1 MGRKSK
7 LKMSEFLLE
16 LFSEEI
22 PSNLQKKLR
31 DDLLENFQKSFN
43 EKSIEFKNSFSK
55 STPNRAVIV
64 FEGLK
69 KETIIKSEEIK
80 GPNIKAPEKATEGFL
95 RSNNITKKDLIIK
108 KTDKGDFYFFKKKQ
122 QKIKTQNILKDLI
135 LENLNRIQWKKSMR
149 WGYGELNWG
158 RPLKSILA
166 IYDKKKIDFKFH
178 HIPSNNFTF
187 LDAQFEEKTKIV
199 KDYKDYQSS
208 LKKIEKIVDN
218 YERKKIIEKQFDKIE
233 NKKNFLIDRNPK
245 VLDEVVNLT
254 DQPNCIICKFDE
266 RFLKIP
272 KEILIIT
279 MQHHQKYFPT
289 YNTKGDLT
297 NEFIVVS
304 NKLDKKGLIK
314 LGNERVVEA
323 RLTDAE
329 FFWNKDKSLN
339 LVKQVSKLKAMNYFE
354 GLGTYY
360 DKAQRMRKLGSMISD
375 ELLISKEKVEL
386 SASISKVDLI
396 SEIVGEF
403 PELQGLM
410 GGYFAEAQG
419 FEKDISIAISEQ
431 YLPIGLDSKI
441 SKKPYSM
448 ALSISDK
455 LDSLVGFF
463 GIDKKPTSSKDPFAL
478 RRVALGLVRTIIE
491 NKKDFKIKDLIRY
504 SASLYETQNLK
515 LTNQNLFNDL
525 EDFLIDRFKY
535 YMREKNIR
543 HDIIE
548 ASIVDI
554 NLNTP
559 TIEFDKAKTLN
570 KLITNQSGKDVIA
583 IYKRASNII
592 EGENRKK
599 FKLDNTTDPGIFKS
613 DFERNLLNKINDI
626 RKYFSSIDNSEN
638 YEETLSILASAKE
651 PLDAFFDNV
660 QVNDKDENIK
670 KNRLELLQ
678 MFCKTFENFTNFS
691 KLETTK

>member
-7 LKMSEFLLE
+7 LKMSEFFLE

-43 EKSIEFKNSFSK
+43 EKSIQFKNSFCK

-218 YERKKIIEKQFDKIE
+218 DERKKIIEKQFDKIE

-245 VLDEVVNLT
+245 VLDEVINLT

-431 YLPIGLDSKI
+431 YLPVGLDSKI
-441 SKKPYSM
+441 SKKPYSI

-525 EDFLIDRFKY
+525 EDFLIDRFRY
-535 YMREKNIR
+535 YMREKKIR
-543 HDIIE
+543 HDIVE
-548 ASIVDI
+548 ASIVNI

-592 EGENRKK
+592 ESENRKK

-691 KLETTK
+691 KIETTK

>member
-1 MGRKSK
+1 
-7 LKMSEFLLE
+7 MSEFFLE

-149 WGYGELNWG
+149 WGYGQLNWG

-178 HIPSNNFTF
+178 HIQSNNFTF
-187 LDAQFEEKTKIV
+187 LDAQFEERTKIV

-218 YERKKIIEKQFDKIE
+218 DEREKIIEKQFSKIE
-233 NKKNFLIDRNPK
+233 NKKNFLIDRNRK
-245 VLDEVVNLT
+245 VLDEVINLT

-441 SKKPYSM
+441 SKKPYSI

-548 ASIVDI
+548 ASIVNI

-559 TIEFDKAKTLN
+559 MIEFDKAKTLN

-592 EGENRKK
+592 ESENRKK

>member
-1 MGRKSK
+1 
-7 LKMSEFLLE
+7 MSEFFLE

-43 EKSIEFKNSFSK
+43 EKSIEFKNSFCK

-178 HIPSNNFTF
+178 HISSNNFTF

-218 YERKKIIEKQFDKIE
+218 DERKKIIEKQFDKIE

-245 VLDEVVNLT
+245 VLDEVINLT

-289 YNTKGDLT
+289 YNSKGDLT

-441 SKKPYSM
+441 SKKPYSI

-548 ASIVDI
+548 ASIVNI

-592 EGENRKK
+592 ESENRKK

>member
-1 MGRKSK
+1 
-7 LKMSEFLLE
+7 MSEFFLE

-43 EKSIEFKNSFSK
+43 EKSIEFKNSFCK

-80 GPNIKAPEKATEGFL
+80 GPNIIAPEKAIDGFL

-149 WGYGELNWG
+149 WGHGELNWG

-178 HIPSNNFTF
+178 HISSNNFTF

-208 LKKIEKIVDN
+208 LKKVEKIVDN
-218 YERKKIIEKQFDKIE
+218 DERKKIIEKQFDKIE

-245 VLDEVVNLT
+245 VLDEVINLT
-254 DQPNCIICKFDE
+254 DQPNCIICEFDE

-431 YLPIGLDSKI
+431 YLPVGLDSKI
-441 SKKPYSM
+441 SKKPYSI

-491 NKKDFKIKDLIRY
+491 NKKDFKIRDLIRY

-515 LTNQNLFNDL
+515 LSNQNLFNNL
-525 EDFLIDRFKY
+525 EDFLIDRFRY

-543 HDIIE
+543 HDIVE
-548 ASIVDI
+548 ASIVNI

-559 TIEFDKAKTLN
+559 MIEFDKAKTLN

-592 EGENRKK
+592 ESENRKK

>member
-1 MGRKSK
+1 
-7 LKMSEFLLE
+7 MSEFFLE

-218 YERKKIIEKQFDKIE
+218 DERKKIIEKQFDKIE

-245 VLDEVVNLT
+245 VLDEVINLT

-441 SKKPYSM
+441 SKKPYSI

-525 EDFLIDRFKY
+525 EDFLIDRFRY

-543 HDIIE
+543 HDIVE
-548 ASIVDI
+548 ASIVNI

-592 EGENRKK
+592 ESENRKK

>member
-1 MGRKSK
+1 M
-7 LKMSEFLLE
+7 KMSEFFLE

-43 EKSIEFKNSFSK
+43 EKSIEFKNSFCK
-55 STPNRAVIV
+55 STPNRAVVV

-80 GPNIKAPEKATEGFL
+80 GPNIKAPEKAIEGFL

-108 KTDKGDFYFFKKKQ
+108 KTDRGDFYFFKKKQ
-122 QKIKTQNILKDLI
+122 QKIKTENILKDLI

-149 WGYGELNWG
+149 WGSGELNWG

-166 IYDKKKIDFKFH
+166 IYDKKKVDFKFH
-178 HIPSNNFTF
+178 HLPSNNFTF
-187 LDAQFEEKTKIV
+187 LDTQFEEKTKIV

-208 LKKIEKIVDN
+208 LKKIEKIIDN
-218 YERKKIIEKQFDKIE
+218 DERKKIIEKQFDKIE
-233 NKKNFLIDRNPK
+233 NKKNFLIDRNSK
-245 VLDEVVNLT
+245 VLDEVINLT
-254 DQPNCIICKFDE
+254 DQPNSIICKFDE

-289 YNTKGDLT
+289 YNSKGDLT

-314 LGNERVVEA
+314 IGNERVVEA
-323 RLTDAE
+323 RLADAE

-360 DKAQRMRKLGSMISD
+360 DKAQRIRKLGSMISD

-410 GGYFAEAQG
+410 GGYFADAQG

-441 SKKPYSM
+441 SKKPYSI

-478 RRVALGLVRTIIE
+478 RRVAFGLVRTIIE
-491 NKKDFKIKDLIRY
+491 NKKNFKIKDLIRY

-515 LTNQNLFNDL
+515 LANKNLFDDL
-525 EDFLIDRFKY
+525 ENFLIDRFKH
-535 YMREKNIR
+535 YMREKKIR

-548 ASIVDI
+548 ASIVSI
-554 NLNTP
+554 NLNNP
-559 TIEFDKAKTLN
+559 IIEFDKAKALN
-570 KLITNQSGKDVIA
+570 KLITNQSGKDLIA
-583 IYKRASNII
+583 IYKRASNIL
-592 EGENRKK
+592 ESENRKE
-599 FKLDNTTDPGIFKS
+599 FKLDNSTDPGIFKS

-626 RKYFSSIDNSEN
+626 QKYFSSTDDSEN

-660 QVNDKDENIK
+660 QVNDKDKNIK

>member
-7 LKMSEFLLE
+7 LKMSEFFLE

-43 EKSIEFKNSFSK
+43 EKSIEFKNSFCK

-218 YERKKIIEKQFDKIE
+218 DERKKIIEKQFDKIE

-245 VLDEVVNLT
+245 VLDEVINLT
-254 DQPNCIICKFDE
+254 DQPNCIICEFDE

-441 SKKPYSM
+441 SKKPYSI

-548 ASIVDI
+548 ASIVNI

-592 EGENRKK
+592 ESENRKK

>member
-1 MGRKSK
+1 
-7 LKMSEFLLE
+7 MSEFFLE

-43 EKSIEFKNSFSK
+43 EKSIEFKNSFCK

-166 IYDKKKIDFKFH
+166 IYDKKKVDFKFH

-218 YERKKIIEKQFDKIE
+218 DERKKIIEKQFDKIE

-245 VLDEVVNLT
+245 VLDEVINLT

-441 SKKPYSM
+441 SKKPYSI

-548 ASIVDI
+548 ASIVNI

-592 EGENRKK
+592 ESENRKK

>member
-1 MGRKSK
+1 
-7 LKMSEFLLE
+7 MSEFFLE

-178 HIPSNNFTF
+178 HIQSNNFTF

-218 YERKKIIEKQFDKIE
+218 DERKKIIEKQFDKIE
-233 NKKNFLIDRNPK
+233 NKKNFLIDRNRK
-245 VLDEVVNLT
+245 VLDEVINLT
-254 DQPNCIICKFDE
+254 DQPNSIICKFDE

-441 SKKPYSM
+441 SKKPYSI

-525 EDFLIDRFKY
+525 EDFLIDRFRY

-543 HDIIE
+543 NDIVE
-548 ASIVDI
+548 ASIVNI

-570 KLITNQSGKDVIA
+570 KLINNQSGKDVIA

-592 EGENRKK
+592 ESENRKK

>member
-7 LKMSEFLLE
+7 LKMSEFFLE

-31 DDLLENFQKSFN
+31 DDLLENFQKSLN

-80 GPNIKAPEKATEGFL
+80 GPNVKAPEKATEGFL

-166 IYDKKKIDFKFH
+166 IYDKKKVDFKFH
-178 HIPSNNFTF
+178 YMPSNNFTF

-218 YERKKIIEKQFDKIE
+218 DDRKKIIEKQFDKIE

-245 VLDEVVNLT
+245 VLDEVINLT

-441 SKKPYSM
+441 SKKPYSI

-525 EDFLIDRFKY
+525 EDFLIDRFRY

-543 HDIIE
+543 HDIVE
-548 ASIVDI
+548 ASIVNI

-592 EGENRKK
+592 ESENRKK

>member
-1 MGRKSK
+1 
-7 LKMSEFLLE
+7 MSEFFLE

-178 HIPSNNFTF
+178 HIQSNNFTF
-187 LDAQFEEKTKIV
+187 LDAQFEERTKIV

-218 YERKKIIEKQFDKIE
+218 DEREKIIEKQFDKIE
-233 NKKNFLIDRNPK
+233 NKKNFLIDRNRK
-245 VLDEVVNLT
+245 VLDEVINLT

-441 SKKPYSM
+441 SKKPYSI

-525 EDFLIDRFKY
+525 EDFLIDRFRY
-535 YMREKNIR
+535 YMREKKIR
-543 HDIIE
+543 HDIVE
-548 ASIVDI
+548 ASIVNI

-592 EGENRKK
+592 ESENRKK

>member
-7 LKMSEFLLE
+7 LKMSEFFLE

-43 EKSIEFKNSFSK
+43 EKSIEFKNSFCK
-55 STPNRAVIV
+55 STPNRAVVV

-218 YERKKIIEKQFDKIE
+218 DERKKIIEKQFDKIE

-245 VLDEVVNLT
+245 VLDEVINLT

-289 YNTKGDLT
+289 YNSKGDLT

-441 SKKPYSM
+441 SKKPYSI

-548 ASIVDI
+548 ASIVNI

-592 EGENRKK
+592 ESENRKK

>member
-1 MGRKSK
+1 
-7 LKMSEFLLE
+7 MSEFFLE

-218 YERKKIIEKQFDKIE
+218 DERKKIIEKQFDKIE

-245 VLDEVVNLT
+245 VLDEVINLT

-289 YNTKGDLT
+289 YNSKGDLT

-441 SKKPYSM
+441 SKKPYSI

-525 EDFLIDRFKY
+525 EDFLIDRFRY

-543 HDIIE
+543 HDIVE
-548 ASIVDI
+548 ASIVNI

-592 EGENRKK
+592 ESENRKK

>member
-1 MGRKSK
+1 LGRKSK
-7 LKMSEFLLE
+7 LKMSEFFLE

-43 EKSIEFKNSFSK
+43 EKSIEFKNSFCK
-55 STPNRAVIV
+55 STPNRAVVV

-80 GPNIKAPEKATEGFL
+80 GPNIKAPEKAIEGFL

-108 KTDKGDFYFFKKKQ
+108 KTDRGDFYFFKKKQ
-122 QKIKTQNILKDLI
+122 QKIKTENILKDLI

-149 WGYGELNWG
+149 WGSGELNWG

-166 IYDKKKIDFKFH
+166 IYDKKKVDFKFH
-178 HIPSNNFTF
+178 HLPSNNFTF
-187 LDAQFEEKTKIV
+187 LDTQFEEKTKIV

-208 LKKIEKIVDN
+208 LKKIEKIIDN
-218 YERKKIIEKQFDKIE
+218 DERKKIIEKQFDKIE
-233 NKKNFLIDRNPK
+233 NKKNFLIDRNSK
-245 VLDEVVNLT
+245 VLDEVINLT
-254 DQPNCIICKFDE
+254 DQPNSIICKFDE

-289 YNTKGDLT
+289 YNSKGDLT

-314 LGNERVVEA
+314 IGNERVVEA
-323 RLTDAE
+323 RLADAE

-360 DKAQRMRKLGSMISD
+360 DKAQRIRKLGSMISD

-410 GGYFAEAQG
+410 GGYFADAQG

-441 SKKPYSM
+441 SKKPYSI

-478 RRVALGLVRTIIE
+478 RRVAFGLVRTIIE
-491 NKKDFKIKDLIRY
+491 NKKNFKIKDLIRY

-515 LTNQNLFNDL
+515 LANKNLFDDL
-525 EDFLIDRFKY
+525 ENFLIDRFKH
-535 YMREKNIR
+535 YMREKKIR

-548 ASIVDI
+548 ASIVSI

-559 TIEFDKAKTLN
+559 IIEFDKAKALN
-570 KLITNQSGKDVIA
+570 KLITNQSGKDLIA
-583 IYKRASNII
+583 IYKRASNIL
-592 EGENRKK
+592 ESENRKE
-599 FKLDNTTDPGIFKS
+599 FKLDNSTDPGIFKS

-626 RKYFSSIDNSEN
+626 QKYFSSTDDSEN

-660 QVNDKDENIK
+660 KVNDKDKNIK

>member
-7 LKMSEFLLE
+7 LKMSEFFLE

-31 DDLLENFQKSFN
+31 DELLENFQKSFN

-166 IYDKKKIDFKFH
+166 IYDKKKVDFKFH
-178 HIPSNNFTF
+178 YMPSNNFTF

-218 YERKKIIEKQFDKIE
+218 DERKKIVEIQFDKIE

-245 VLDEVVNLT
+245 VLDEVINLT

-289 YNTKGDLT
+289 YNSKSDLT

-441 SKKPYSM
+441 SKKPYSI

-548 ASIVDI
+548 ASIVNI

-559 TIEFDKAKTLN
+559 MIEFDKAKTLN

-592 EGENRKK
+592 ESENRKK

>member
-1 MGRKSK
+1 
-7 LKMSEFLLE
+7 MSEFFLE

-178 HIPSNNFTF
+178 HIQSNNFTF
-187 LDAQFEEKTKIV
+187 LDAQFEERTKIV

-218 YERKKIIEKQFDKIE
+218 DEREKIIKKQFDKIE
-233 NKKNFLIDRNPK
+233 NKKNFLIDRNRK
-245 VLDEVVNLT
+245 VLDEVINLT

-441 SKKPYSM
+441 SKKPYSI

-548 ASIVDI
+548 ASIVNI

-592 EGENRKK
+592 ESENRKK

>member
-1 MGRKSK
+1 
-7 LKMSEFLLE
+7 MSEFFLE

-178 HIPSNNFTF
+178 HIQSNNFTF

-218 YERKKIIEKQFDKIE
+218 DERKKIIEKQFDKIE
-233 NKKNFLIDRNPK
+233 NKKNFLIDRNSK
-245 VLDEVVNLT
+245 VLDEVINLT
-254 DQPNCIICKFDE
+254 DQPNSIICKFDE

-441 SKKPYSM
+441 SKKPYSI

-525 EDFLIDRFKY
+525 EDFLIDRFRY

-543 HDIIE
+543 NDIVE
-548 ASIVDI
+548 ASIVNI

-570 KLITNQSGKDVIA
+570 KLINNQSGKDVIA

-592 EGENRKK
+592 ESENRKK

-691 KLETTK
+691 KLETNK

>member
-7 LKMSEFLLE
+7 LKMSEFFLE

-43 EKSIEFKNSFSK
+43 EKSIEFKNSFCK

-218 YERKKIIEKQFDKIE
+218 DEREKIIEKQFGKIE
-233 NKKNFLIDRNPK
+233 NKKNFLIDRNRK
-245 VLDEVVNLT
+245 VLDEVINLT

-441 SKKPYSM
+441 SKKPYSI

-548 ASIVDI
+548 ASIVNI

-592 EGENRKK
+592 ESENRKK

>member
-1 MGRKSK
+1 
-7 LKMSEFLLE
+7 
-16 LFSEEI
+16 
-22 PSNLQKKLR
+22 
-31 DDLLENFQKSFN
+31 
-43 EKSIEFKNSFSK
+43 
-55 STPNRAVIV
+55 
-64 FEGLK
+64 
-69 KETIIKSEEIK
+69 
-80 GPNIKAPEKATEGFL
+80 
-95 RSNNITKKDLIIK
+95 
-108 KTDKGDFYFFKKKQ
+108 
-122 QKIKTQNILKDLI
+122 
-135 LENLNRIQWKKSMR
+135 
-149 WGYGELNWG
+149 
-158 RPLKSILA
+158 
-166 IYDKKKIDFKFH
+166 
-178 HIPSNNFTF
+178 
-187 LDAQFEEKTKIV
+187 
-199 KDYKDYQSS
+199 
-208 LKKIEKIVDN
+208 
-218 YERKKIIEKQFDKIE
+218 
-233 NKKNFLIDRNPK
+233 
-245 VLDEVVNLT
+245 
-254 DQPNCIICKFDE
+254 
-266 RFLKIP
+266 
-272 KEILIIT
+272 
-279 MQHHQKYFPT
+279 
-289 YNTKGDLT
+289 
-297 NEFIVVS
+297 
-304 NKLDKKGLIK
+304 
-314 LGNERVVEA
+314 
-323 RLTDAE
+323 
-329 FFWNKDKSLN
+329 
-339 LVKQVSKLKAMNYFE
+339 
-354 GLGTYY
+354 
-360 DKAQRMRKLGSMISD
+360 MISD

-441 SKKPYSM
+441 SKKPYSI

-548 ASIVDI
+548 ASIVNI

-592 EGENRKK
+592 ESENRKK

>member
-1 MGRKSK
+1 
-7 LKMSEFLLE
+7 MSEFFLE

-43 EKSIEFKNSFSK
+43 EKSIEFKNSFCK

-218 YERKKIIEKQFDKIE
+218 DERKKIIEKQFDKIE
-233 NKKNFLIDRNPK
+233 NKKNFLIDRNSK
-245 VLDEVVNLT
+245 VLEEVINLT

-441 SKKPYSM
+441 SKKPYSI

-548 ASIVDI
+548 ASIVNI

-592 EGENRKK
+592 ESENRKK

>member
-1 MGRKSK
+1 
-7 LKMSEFLLE
+7 MSEFFLE

-43 EKSIEFKNSFSK
+43 EKSIEFKNSFCK
-55 STPNRAVIV
+55 STPNRAVVV

-80 GPNIKAPEKATEGFL
+80 GPNIKAPEKAIEGFL

-108 KTDKGDFYFFKKKQ
+108 KTDRGDFYFFKKKQ
-122 QKIKTQNILKDLI
+122 QKIKTENILKDLI

-149 WGYGELNWG
+149 WGSGELNWG

-166 IYDKKKIDFKFH
+166 IYDKKKVDFKFH
-178 HIPSNNFTF
+178 HLPSNNFTF
-187 LDAQFEEKTKIV
+187 LDTQFEEKTKIV

-218 YERKKIIEKQFDKIE
+218 DERKKIIEKQFDKIE
-233 NKKNFLIDRNPK
+233 NKKNFLIDRNSK
-245 VLDEVVNLT
+245 VLDEVINLT
-254 DQPNCIICKFDE
+254 DQPNSIICKFDE

-289 YNTKGDLT
+289 YNSKGDLT

-314 LGNERVVEA
+314 IGNERVVEA
-323 RLTDAE
+323 RLADAE

-360 DKAQRMRKLGSMISD
+360 DKAQRIRKLGSMISD

-410 GGYFAEAQG
+410 GGYFADAQG

-441 SKKPYSM
+441 SKKPYSI

-478 RRVALGLVRTIIE
+478 RRVAFGLVRTIIE
-491 NKKDFKIKDLIRY
+491 NKKNFKIKDLIRY

-515 LTNQNLFNDL
+515 LANKNLFDDL
-525 EDFLIDRFKY
+525 ENFLIDRFKH
-535 YMREKNIR
+535 YMREKKIR

-548 ASIVDI
+548 ASIVSI
-554 NLNTP
+554 NLNNP
-559 TIEFDKAKTLN
+559 IIEFDKAKALN
-570 KLITNQSGKDVIA
+570 KLITNQSGKDLIA
-583 IYKRASNII
+583 IYKRASNIL
-592 EGENRKK
+592 ESENRKE
-599 FKLDNTTDPGIFKS
+599 FKLDNSTDPGIFKS

-626 RKYFSSIDNSEN
+626 QKYFSSTDDSEN

-660 QVNDKDENIK
+660 QVNDKDKNIK

>member
-1 MGRKSK
+1 
-7 LKMSEFLLE
+7 MSEFFLE

-43 EKSIEFKNSFSK
+43 EKSIEFKNSFCK

-218 YERKKIIEKQFDKIE
+218 DERKKIIEKQFDKIE

-245 VLDEVVNLT
+245 VLDEVINLT

-441 SKKPYSM
+441 SKKPYSI

-548 ASIVDI
+548 ASIVNI

-592 EGENRKK
+592 ESENRKK

>member
-7 LKMSEFLLE
+7 LKMSEFFLE

-43 EKSIEFKNSFSK
+43 EKSIEFKNSFCK

-149 WGYGELNWG
+149 WGSGELNWG

-178 HIPSNNFTF
+178 HIQSNNFTF
-187 LDAQFEEKTKIV
+187 LDAQFEERTKIV

-218 YERKKIIEKQFDKIE
+218 DEREKIIEKQFDKIE

-245 VLDEVVNLT
+245 VLDEVINLT

-441 SKKPYSM
+441 SKKPYSI

-548 ASIVDI
+548 ASIVNI

-559 TIEFDKAKTLN
+559 MIEFDKAKTLN

-592 EGENRKK
+592 ESENRKK

>member
-7 LKMSEFLLE
+7 LKMSEFFLE

-31 DDLLENFQKSFN
+31 DDLLENFKKSFN

-166 IYDKKKIDFKFH
+166 IYDKKKVDFKFH
-178 HIPSNNFTF
+178 YMPSNNFTF

-218 YERKKIIEKQFDKIE
+218 DERKKIIEKQFDKIE
-233 NKKNFLIDRNPK
+233 NKKNFLIDRSPK
-245 VLDEVVNLT
+245 VLDEVINLT
-254 DQPNCIICKFDE
+254 DQPNSIICKFDE

-441 SKKPYSM
+441 SKKPYSI

-491 NKKDFKIKDLIRY
+491 NKKDFKLKDLIRY

-525 EDFLIDRFKY
+525 ENFLIDRFKY

-548 ASIVDI
+548 ASIVNI

-570 KLITNQSGKDVIA
+570 KIITNQSGRDVIA

-592 EGENRKK
+592 ESENRKK

-626 RKYFSSIDNSEN
+626 RKYFSSIENSEN

-660 QVNDKDENIK
+660 QVNDNDENIK

>member
-1 MGRKSK
+1 
-7 LKMSEFLLE
+7 MSEFFLE

-43 EKSIEFKNSFSK
+43 EKSIEFKNSFCK

-178 HIPSNNFTF
+178 HIQSNNFTF
-187 LDAQFEEKTKIV
+187 LDAQFEERTKIV

-218 YERKKIIEKQFDKIE
+218 DERKKIIEKQFDKIE

-245 VLDEVVNLT
+245 VLDEVINLT

-441 SKKPYSM
+441 SKKPYSI

-548 ASIVDI
+548 ASIVNI

>member
-1 MGRKSK
+1 
-7 LKMSEFLLE
+7 MSEFFLE

-178 HIPSNNFTF
+178 HIQSNNFTF
-187 LDAQFEEKTKIV
+187 LDAQFEERTKIV

-218 YERKKIIEKQFDKIE
+218 DEREKIIEKQFDKIE
-233 NKKNFLIDRNPK
+233 NKKNFLIDRNRK
-245 VLDEVVNLT
+245 VLDEVINLT

-441 SKKPYSM
+441 SKKPYSI

-525 EDFLIDRFKY
+525 EDFLIDRFRY

-543 HDIIE
+543 HDIVE
-548 ASIVDI
+548 ASIVNI

-592 EGENRKK
+592 ESENRKK

>member
-7 LKMSEFLLE
+7 LKMSEFFLE

-43 EKSIEFKNSFSK
+43 EKSIQFKNSFCK

-64 FEGLK
+64 FEGLQ

-178 HIPSNNFTF
+178 HIQSNNFTF
-187 LDAQFEEKTKIV
+187 LDAQFEERTKIV

-218 YERKKIIEKQFDKIE
+218 DEREKIIEKQFDKIE
-233 NKKNFLIDRNPK
+233 NKKNFFIDRNRK
-245 VLDEVVNLT
+245 VLDEVINLT

-431 YLPIGLDSKI
+431 YLPVGLDSKI
-441 SKKPYSM
+441 SKKPYSI

-525 EDFLIDRFKY
+525 EDFLIDRFRY

-543 HDIIE
+543 NDIVE
-548 ASIVDI
+548 ASIVNI

-592 EGENRKK
+592 ENENRKK

>member
-1 MGRKSK
+1 
-7 LKMSEFLLE
+7 MSEFFLE

-218 YERKKIIEKQFDKIE
+218 DERKKIIEKQFDKIE

-245 VLDEVVNLT
+245 VLDEVINLT

-441 SKKPYSM
+441 SKKPYSI

-548 ASIVDI
+548 ASIVNI

-592 EGENRKK
+592 ESENRKK

>member
-1 MGRKSK
+1 
-7 LKMSEFLLE
+7 MSEFFLE

-43 EKSIEFKNSFSK
+43 EKSIQFKNSFCK

-166 IYDKKKIDFKFH
+166 IYDKKKVDFKFH

-218 YERKKIIEKQFDKIE
+218 DERKKIIEKQFDKIE

-245 VLDEVVNLT
+245 VLDEVINLT

-441 SKKPYSM
+441 SKKPYSI

-525 EDFLIDRFKY
+525 EDFLIDRFRY

-543 HDIIE
+543 HDIVE
-548 ASIVDI
+548 ASIVNI

-592 EGENRKK
+592 ESENRKK

>member
-1 MGRKSK
+1 
-7 LKMSEFLLE
+7 MSEFFLE

-43 EKSIEFKNSFSK
+43 EKSIEFKNSFCK

-178 HIPSNNFTF
+178 HIQSNNFTF
-187 LDAQFEEKTKIV
+187 LDAQFEERTKIV

-218 YERKKIIEKQFDKIE
+218 DERKKIIEKQFDKIE

-245 VLDEVVNLT
+245 VLDEVINLT

-441 SKKPYSM
+441 SKKPYSI

-525 EDFLIDRFKY
+525 EDFLIDRFRY

-543 HDIIE
+543 NDIVE
-548 ASIVDI
+548 ASIVNI

-592 EGENRKK
+592 ESENRKK

>member
-7 LKMSEFLLE
+7 LKMSEFFLE

-43 EKSIEFKNSFSK
+43 EKSIEFKNSFCK

-218 YERKKIIEKQFDKIE
+218 DERKKIIEKQFDKIE

-245 VLDEVVNLT
+245 VLDEVINLT

-289 YNTKGDLT
+289 YNSKGDLT

-441 SKKPYSM
+441 SKKPYSI

-525 EDFLIDRFKY
+525 EDFLIDRFRY

-543 HDIIE
+543 HDIVE
-548 ASIVDI
+548 ASIVNI

-592 EGENRKK
+592 ESENRKK

>member
-7 LKMSEFLLE
+7 LKMSEFFLE

-178 HIPSNNFTF
+178 HIQSNNFTF

-199 KDYKDYQSS
+199 KDFKDYQSS

-218 YERKKIIEKQFDKIE
+218 DEREKIIEKQFDKIE
-233 NKKNFLIDRNPK
+233 NKKNFLIDRNSK
-245 VLDEVVNLT
+245 VLDEVINLT
-254 DQPNCIICKFDE
+254 DQPNSIICKFDE

-441 SKKPYSM
+441 SKKPYSI

-525 EDFLIDRFKY
+525 EDFLIDRFRY

-543 HDIIE
+543 NDIVE
-548 ASIVDI
+548 ASIVNI

-592 EGENRKK
+592 ESENRKK

>member
-7 LKMSEFLLE
+7 LKMSEFFLE

-43 EKSIEFKNSFSK
+43 EKSIQFKNSFCK

-218 YERKKIIEKQFDKIE
+218 DERKKIIEKQFDKIE

-245 VLDEVVNLT
+245 VLDEVINLT
-254 DQPNCIICKFDE
+254 DQPNSIICKFDE

-441 SKKPYSM
+441 SKKPYSI

-548 ASIVDI
+548 ASIVNI

-592 EGENRKK
+592 ESENRKK

>member
-1 MGRKSK
+1 M
-7 LKMSEFLLE
+7 
-16 LFSEEI
+16 
-22 PSNLQKKLR
+22 
-31 DDLLENFQKSFN
+31 
-43 EKSIEFKNSFSK
+43 
-55 STPNRAVIV
+55 
-64 FEGLK
+64 
-69 KETIIKSEEIK
+69 
-80 GPNIKAPEKATEGFL
+80 
-95 RSNNITKKDLIIK
+95 IIK

-149 WGYGELNWG
+149 WGYGQLNWG

-178 HIPSNNFTF
+178 HIPSNNFTV

-218 YERKKIIEKQFDKIE
+218 DERKKIIEKQFDKIE
-233 NKKNFLIDRNPK
+233 NKKNFLIDRNSK
-245 VLDEVVNLT
+245 VLDEVINLT
-254 DQPNCIICKFDE
+254 DQPNSIICKFDE

-441 SKKPYSM
+441 SKKPYSI

-491 NKKDFKIKDLIRY
+491 NKKDFKIRDLIRY

-525 EDFLIDRFKY
+525 EDFLIDRFRY

-548 ASIVDI
+548 ASIVNI

-592 EGENRKK
+592 ESENRKK

-691 KLETTK
+691 KLETNK

>member
-7 LKMSEFLLE
+7 LKMSEFFLE

-43 EKSIEFKNSFSK
+43 EKSIQFKNSFCK

-95 RSNNITKKDLIIK
+95 RSNSITKKDLIIK

-135 LENLNRIQWKKSMR
+135 LENLNRIQWKKSMK

-218 YERKKIIEKQFDKIE
+218 DERKKIIEKQFDKIE
-233 NKKNFLIDRNPK
+233 NKKNFLIDRNSK
-245 VLDEVVNLT
+245 VLDEVINLT
-254 DQPNCIICKFDE
+254 DQPNSIICKFDE

-431 YLPIGLDSKI
+431 YLPVGLDSKI
-441 SKKPYSM
+441 SKKPYSI

-548 ASIVDI
+548 ASIANI

-570 KLITNQSGKDVIA
+570 KLINNQSAKDVIA

-592 EGENRKK
+592 ESENRKK

-691 KLETTK
+691 KLETIK